1 MRGEGIPLAHYVD
14 RNIVADVLGDRL
26 GGDELSGHF
35 QNDGEVD
42 DDIEEDFVEEMIDD
56 DEVEEDLP

>member
-14 RNIVADVLGDRL
+14 RNIVADVLGGGL